1 MRNILKMESL
11 KGFTYYPSFNN
22 ETPVFTPKKHKVE
35 SYRSQQ
41 RRAKKN
47 RNNRQKR

>member
-11 KGFTYYPSFNN
+11 KGFTYYPSWSN
-22 ETPVFTPKKHKVE
+22 ETPMFTPRKHRVE

-41 RRAKKN
+41 RRAKN
-47 RNNRQKR
+47 SRNNMQK